1 MMIIVKVI
9 LFLMGLYGI
18 VAGCEMLTIAKTGT
32 HQTAAFT
39 VITLGGILISSA
51 FIIEAVDKVRKSV
64 DKVWELL
71 RNQRDKLDKD
81 KSDS

>member
-1 MMIIVKVI
+1 MMMIVKVA

-18 VAGCEMLTIAKTGT
+18 VAGCEMLTIAKTGP

-64 DKVWELL
+64 DKTWTLL
-71 RNQRDKLDKD
+71 KDYRDKLDRD
-81 KSDS
+81 KPDS